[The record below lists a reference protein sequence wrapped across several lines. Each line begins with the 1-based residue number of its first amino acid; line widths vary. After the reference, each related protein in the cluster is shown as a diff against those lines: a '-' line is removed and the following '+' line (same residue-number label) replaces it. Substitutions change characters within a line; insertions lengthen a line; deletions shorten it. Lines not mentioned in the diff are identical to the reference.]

1 MRTQTGASPQN
12 SGKTAESNYD
22 NLILRL
28 QLALKDNEQRVL
40 PPGFAPQN
48 APETEAR
55 LAALEAKVEEIL
67 KQMEEL
73 KKQSVR

>member
-40 PPGFAPQN
+40 PPGSAPQN